1 MGQVKNHEAMIIGFR
16 ARQPHAG
23 SSSARRNI
31 SMVDPHI
38 HSSILHTDQAVI
50 LGRSLIYICN
60 ESICRVSTLA
70 LSVSELQAVGI
81 GVL

>member
-1 MGQVKNHEAMIIGFR
+1 MGQVKNNEAMVIGFL

-23 SSSARRNI
+23 SSSARRNV
-31 SMVDPHI
+31 SMVDSHI
-38 HSSILHTDQAVI
+38 HSSILHADQAVI

-60 ESICRVSTLA
+60 ESMCRVSALA
-70 LSVSELQAVGI
+70 LSASKLQAVGI

>member
-1 MGQVKNHEAMIIGFR
+1 MGQVENNEAMVIGFL

-31 SMVDPHI
+31 SMVDAHI
-38 HSSILHTDQAVI
+38 HSSILHADQAVI

-60 ESICRVSTLA
+60 KSMRGVSTLA
-70 LSVSELQAVGI
+70 LSVSEL
-81 GVL
+81 